1 VFFPIGDDNSRR
13 VRIPFVNLGLIA
25 LNGLAFLAELT
36 AHAQGGLEPFVQ
48 HWSVI
53 PADYT
58 LHAGLGGPVPWTL
71 VTSMFLHG
79 GWGHLLGNMV
89 YLGIF
94 GDNVESALGH
104 LRYLAFYLLAGILA
118 GLTQVVTQPHSV
130 VPTLGASGAISG
142 VLAAYLLYF
151 PHNRVLVWFWFR
163 IFAVPALVVIGLWA
177 LMQLVSSAGSLVAP
191 GPGGGVAYL
200 AHVGGFF
207 GGLAL
212 AFVMMPADVRAARHG
227 TGSGDGPYA

>member
-1 VFFPIGDDNSRR
+1 MFFPIGDDNSRR

-25 LNGLAFLAELT
+25 LNGLAFVAELT
-36 AHAQGGLEPFVQ
+36 AHAQGGLGEFVR
-48 HWSVI
+48 HWSVL
-53 PADYT
+53 PVDYT
-58 LHAGLGGPVPWTL
+58 MHAGLGGPVPWTL
-71 VTSMFLHG
+71 VTSLFLHG

-104 LRYLAFYLLAGILA
+104 VRYLAFYLLAGILGA
-118 GLTQVVTQPHSV
+118 LTHVATQPHST

-142 VLAAYLLYF
+142 VLAAYVLYF

-163 IFAVPALVVIGLWA
+163 ILAVPALVVIGLWA
-177 LMQLVSSAGSLVAP
+177 VIQLVSGAGSLIAA

-200 AHVGGFF
+200 AHVGGFV

-212 AFVMMPADVRAARHG
+212 AWVLMPPEVRAARRG
-227 TGSGDGPYA
+227 ADPFS